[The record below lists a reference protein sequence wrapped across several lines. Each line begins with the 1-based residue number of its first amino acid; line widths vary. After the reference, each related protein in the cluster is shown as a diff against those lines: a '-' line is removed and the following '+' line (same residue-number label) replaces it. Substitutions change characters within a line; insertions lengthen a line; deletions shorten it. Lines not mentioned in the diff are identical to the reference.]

1 MRKISYV
8 ILVHHARKGAAHD
21 APVKRRS
28 DLPNFTPAATPILY
42 LRRNSQQLQLG
53 IEHRAAQE
61 TNRLLLALKTN
72 PPVLALEALDS
83 LPAAPAIQPSYLQRI
98 EQILAKPQRH
108 SRKSAARLHAGTVMS
123 AAIQMRFLVLKPT
136 AAIPRGR

>member
-1 MRKISYV
+1 VRKISYV

-42 LRRNSQQLQLG
+42 LRRNNQQLQLG
-53 IEHRAAQE
+53 IQHRAAQE

-72 PPVLALEALDS
+72 PPVLAWRRSIRCLPLQLSNLLTCSASNRFSPSHNATHAKALRDFMRE
-83 LPAAPAIQPSYLQRI
+83 LLCRQRF
-98 EQILAKPQRH
+98 K
-108 SRKSAARLHAGTVMS
+108 
-123 AAIQMRFLVLKPT
+123 
-136 AAIPRGR
+136 